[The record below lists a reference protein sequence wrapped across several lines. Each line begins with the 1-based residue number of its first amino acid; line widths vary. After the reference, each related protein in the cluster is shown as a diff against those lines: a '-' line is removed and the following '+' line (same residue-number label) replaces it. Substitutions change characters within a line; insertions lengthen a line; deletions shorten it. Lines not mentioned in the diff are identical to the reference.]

1 MKPKHLFWASI
12 FIWALP
18 FVKLWVDGFIDSPYK
33 FAGLTSGVLMLIS
46 IIWIFI
52 KPEKKVETPKY
63 RLDVYKNWLFQS
75 YDTTVGR
82 CTAYE
87 YNYVIMK
94 GDCIIKSYT
103 DVEEAYKQLEFLN
116 KNVK

>member
-1 MKPKHLFWASI
+1 MKPKHLVFTSI

-18 FVKLWVDGFIDSPYK
+18 FIQLWINGFINSPYK
-33 FAGLTSGVLMLIS
+33 FAGITSVALM
-46 IIWIFI
+46 IIAVIWSFI
-52 KPEKKVETPKY
+52 VPEIKIEKPKY
-63 RLDVYKNWLFQS
+63 RLEVYKNWLFQS